1 MGEKDSHLERPEE
14 SPILVQRRS
23 GLLNLVLN
31 RPWVLNALNLE
42 MIRRL
47 RGLLDEAREDEGVR
61 VIVLSGTGE
70 RGFCAGGD
78 LKELVRALQGRAP
91 FLADEFF
98 REEYALD
105 LLLHQFPKPVVALA
119 DGITLGGGLG
129 LAAGADLVVV
139 TERSRMA
146 MPETRI
152 GFFPDVGASGWLHTR
167 CPLGY
172 PEYLALTGY
181 EAAGGECVRLGLAT
195 HLAPSPRLLDLQE
208 DLAMISGRLAPGF
221 IVREEAARQM
231 QDWLPAYAK
240 QDFSPRPE
248 LDAWVAQHFAGKE
261 SLGEILASLRQ
272 CSPELEFCGEA
283 LRHMSERSPTA
294 LALTLKLLR
303 ANQGRPLPEVFRREI
318 RAAHFM
324 VQQPDYLEGIRARL
338 FDKDDQ
344 PRWQPG
350 RISDLGPLE
359 VDL

>member
-1 MGEKDSHLERPEE
+1 MAEPEE
-14 SPILVQRRS
+14 SPVLVQRRG

-31 RPWVLNALNLE
+31 RPRVLNTLNLE

-61 VIVLSGTGE
+61 LIVLSGAGE

-78 LKELVRALQGRAP
+78 LKELARALQGRAP

-98 REEYALD
+98 REEYDLD

-119 DGITLGGGLG
+119 DGITMGGGLG

-152 GFFPDVGASGWLHTR
+152 GFFPDVGASGLAAR
-167 CPLGY
+167 PL
-172 PEYLALTGY
+172 
-181 EAAGGECVRLGLAT
+181 
-195 HLAPSPRLLDLQE
+195 SPRLSGVPGPHRLRGGGGRMRPSGTGHPPGAITPSDGPPGGPGQDL
-208 DLAMISGRLAPGF
+208 RAPGAGIF
-221 IVREEAARQM
+221 GKRRGGQADAGS
-231 QDWLPAYAK
+231 WLPAYAR
-240 QDFSPRPE
+240 QDLSPRPE

-261 SLGEILASLRQ
+261 SLGEILASLSQ
-272 CSPELEFCGEA
+272 CSPELEICGEV
-283 LRHMSERSPTA
+283 LRRMSERSPTA

-303 ANQGRPLPEVFRREI
+303 ANQGRPLPEVFRREA

-324 VQQPDYLEGIRARL
+324 VQHPDYLEGIRARL
-338 FDKDDQ
+338 LDKDDQ
-344 PRWQPG
+344 PRWQPE